1 MVRLLVDNSFRL
13 GDWVVEPDLNRV
25 VRSAGPI
32 KLKPRVMQLLVYLA
46 EHAAKVV
53 TKEAIVRDVWDGA
66 CVTDDALTY
75 TISELRKALG
85 DDAKAPRFIQTIP
98 KKGYRLIAR
107 LEAESS
113 PVPSSLYRIS
123 SDMNGVGE
131 RSISEAG
138 VETVILGSFMKAGNN
153 ISASKTRRA
162 ARPSLRRASRR

>member
-1 MVRLLVDNSFRL
+1 M
-13 GDWVVEPDLNRV
+13 
-25 VRSAGPI
+25 
-32 KLKPRVMQLLVYLA
+32 
-46 EHAAKVV
+46 
-53 TKEAIVRDVWDGA
+53 
-66 CVTDDALTY
+66 TDDALTY

-107 LEAESS
+107 VEAESS

-138 VETVILGSFMKAGNN
+138 VETVILGSFMKVGNN
-153 ISASKTRRA
+153 IRIKIRVQDATSGETLASARVEAMTESSLFAMVADLTGRIKTYFP
-162 ARPSLRRASRR
+162 RP